1 MRATGEELGGRLR
14 LLVGKPGLDG
24 HSNGAEQVAVRARDA
39 GFEVI
44 YQGIRLT
51 PEQIV
56 AAAVAEDV
64 HCVGLSI
71 LSGSHMELVPAVLDG
86 LAEAGLGDVP
96 VIVGG
101 IIPDS
106 DGRALVERG
115 VAAVYTPKDFGLT
128 EIMAGIVQVIR
139 APTVVAGLTV
149 GPVAPGLPVGRV
161 RAWTCA
167 RWPSGPTWHC
177 SPSAAAWSR
186 TAAPTSRC
194 GRRTT
199 RRFHWGNFYL
209 LARPPRADEVDA
221 LVATYDAEFATSKH
235 RAFGVDGTADHGD
248 ALDAAGGGRARA

>member
-1 MRATGEELGGRLR
+1 MEAALEELKRVAGEDGENLMPATIAAARAGVTTGEWAQALRDVFRDYRAPTGVGEAIAGGGTEELAALRVEVERVSDALGRR
-14 LLVGKPGLDG
+14 LKILVGKPGLDG
-24 HSNGAEQVAVRARDA
+24 HSNGAEQIAVRARDA
-39 GFEVI
+39 GFEVV

-51 PEQIV
+51 PDQIV
-56 AAAVAEDV
+56 SAAVAEDV

-139 APTVVAGLTV
+139 RANGL
-149 GPVAPGLPVGRV
+149 
-161 RAWTCA
+161 
-167 RWPSGPTWHC
+167 
-177 SPSAAAWSR
+177 
-186 TAAPTSRC
+186 
-194 GRRTT
+194 
-199 RRFHWGNFYL
+199 
-209 LARPPRADEVDA
+209 
-221 LVATYDAEFATSKH
+221 
-235 RAFGVDGTADHGD
+235 
-248 ALDAAGGGRARA
+248 